1 MRQERANNWQAV
13 KTTLQQH
20 LIILGGFVAFLWVLE
35 FVDWLIFRG
44 SLNAFGIRPRT
55 VDGLWGIFFAPLLH
69 SNFAHLMANTVPL
82 LILGWFVLLR
92 GGRTFAVV
100 TMVTIVVSGL
110 GTWLIGPV
118 NTIHIGASG
127 LVFGYFGYLIIA
139 SYFERSLVSVLW
151 AVLVFFLYGS
161 LLWGVLPQG
170 NGISWQGHLFGFVGG
185 GVAAYLL
192 ARRPLLT
199 HPYDDDLDDD
209 VIRIRPEDL
218 H

>member
-1 MRQERANNWQAV
+1 MRQERANNWQDV
-13 KTTLQQH
+13 KATLKQQATV
-20 LIILGGFVAFLWVLE
+20 LGGFVAFLWVLE

-82 LILGWFVLLR
+82 LVLGWFVLLR
-92 GGRTFAVV
+92 SMRTFAMV
-100 TMVTIVVSGL
+100 TMVTILVSGL

-118 NTIHIGASG
+118 NTVHIGASG

-139 SYFERSLVSVLW
+139 SYFERSLISVLW

-192 ARRPLLT
+192 AKRPSSAQ
-199 HPYDDDLDDD
+199 HDDGFEDD

-218 H
+218 R